1 MTWICRSRSTS
12 AKVSAASITSHPARR
27 CSYPLRSSQVPT
39 AMSRSTR
46 RSSCPFEGSNATFGS
61 SKTVLFQGVY
71 LPGSERES
79 DETATFTQLSSPAE
93 PRGTRRWSPPSAW
106 PRSEEHTSELQSLR
120 HLVCRLLLE
129 KKKDA

>member
-27 CSYPLRSSQVPT
+27 RPHPDCLRSSQVPT

-71 LPGSERES
+71 LPVES
-79 DETATFTQLSSPAE
+79 HGDLRKISHEHDTLHFKSTAYKWAGLRAPGDDE
-93 PRGTRRWSPPSAW
+93 
-106 PRSEEHTSELQSLR
+106 
-120 HLVCRLLLE
+120 
-129 KKKDA
+129 